1 MQDLKIS
8 EVSKK
13 ENAYKA
19 LSLIFGIV
27 LFGIGVLNMKINYII
42 IGILLM
48 FYFTYYKTIYLTNTG
63 IEYRYKGLLFN
74 RKECLNFSGVDE
86 ITIVKGKTET
96 SIFIIREPMAK
107 KVVVINDRINEIIKH
122 LKDNSSVPITY
133 K

>member
-13 ENAYKA
+13 ENEYKA

-27 LFGIGVLNMKINYII
+27 LFGIGALNMKINYII

-48 FYFTYYKTIYLTNTG
+48 FYFTYCKTIYLTNTG

-74 RKECLNFSGVDE
+74 RKECLNFNGIDE

-107 KVVVINDRINEIIKH
+107 KLVVINDRINEVIKH